1 MKTIKLTLIAL
12 CIATG
17 LAACSKPEVAKVE
30 DSSAKPLQLV
40 TQDLLT
46 LSESTLARGP
56 VISGSL
62 QPVIKAELNAEVSG
76 IVMQV
81 LKDNG
86 DVVKA
91 GDVLVKLDQT
101 TYRDKLLSAQEAER
115 SAVVTLEQSNRQLK
129 RMQSLSKQSLVTQ
142 EGLEAAEN
150 KANQAQ
156 SDLASARARLVEARQ
171 QMEKTEVKAPFS
183 GVVAT
188 RKVSAGDTAQ
198 VGKGL
203 MVLIDPA
210 SIRFEGYVAADRVG
224 QVKVGN
230 KVTFKVNG
238 YSNQFFTGT
247 VERINPLANESTRQV
262 QLLVAM
268 DLKEQSLVAGLY
280 AEGHV
285 EAQNSNALMVPE
297 SALIREGDK
306 HFVWQFANN
315 ELKKTQVELGGKDER
330 WGTQQVLSGVSSG
343 SQILRHPQGALTDGA
358 KAELAGAATTTA
370 DQTAAKVSTGN

>member
-1 MKTIKLTLIAL
+1 MTTIKLTLIAFCL
-12 CIATG
+12 ATT
-17 LAACSKPEVAKVE
+17 LASCSKPEVAKVQE
-30 DSSAKPLQLV
+30 EIAKPLQLV
-40 TQDLLT
+40 AQDLLT

-62 QPVIKAELNAEVSG
+62 QPVVKAELNAEVSG

-86 DVVKA
+86 DVVKT

-101 TYRDKLLSAQEAER
+101 AYRDKLLSAQEAER

-171 QMEKTEVKAPFS
+171 QMEKTDVKAPFS

-198 VGKGL
+198 IGKGL

-238 YSNQFFTGT
+238 YSGQFFTGT

-262 QLLVAM
+262 QLLVTM

-285 EAQNSNALMVPE
+285 EAQNSNTLMVPE

-306 HFVWQFANN
+306 SFVWQFANN
-315 ELKKTQVELGGKDER
+315 ELKKIEVDLGSKDER
-330 WGTQQVLSGVSSG
+330 WGTHEVLSGVTSG
-343 SQILRHPQGALTDGA
+343 AQILRHPQGALTDGG
-358 KAELAGAATTTA
+358 KAELAVAEVATL
-370 DQTAAKVSTGN
+370 DQTAAKVSAGN

>member
-12 CIATG
+12 CIATS
-17 LAACSKPEVAKVE
+17 LAACSKPEVAKVQE
-30 DSSAKPLQLV
+30 DSAKPLQLV
-40 TQDLLT
+40 SQDLLT
-46 LSESTLARGP
+46 LSESSLARGP

-62 QPVIKAELNAEVSG
+62 QPVVKAELNAEVSG

-86 DVVKA
+86 DAVKA

-171 QMEKTEVKAPFS
+171 QMEKTDVKAPFS

-238 YSNQFFTGT
+238 YSGQFFTGT

-262 QLLVAM
+262 QLLVTM

-306 HFVWQFANN
+306 NFVWQFANN
-315 ELKKTQVELGGKDER
+315 ELKKTEVELGSKDER
-330 WGTQQVLSGVSSG
+330 WGTQEVLSGITSG
-343 SQILRHPQGALTDGA
+343 AQILRHPQGALTDGA
-358 KAELAGAATTTA
+358 KAELAAAVSETP
-370 DQTAAKVSTGN
+370 DQTAAKVSAGN

>member
-1 MKTIKLTLIAL
+1 MNTRKLTLIAL
-12 CIATG
+12 CLLTT
-17 LAACSKPEVAKVE
+17 LAACSKPEVAKVQDE
-30 DSSAKPLQLV
+30 SVKPLQLV
-40 TQDLLT
+40 AQDLLT

-62 QPVIKAELNAEVSG
+62 QPVVKAELNAEVSG

-86 DVVKA
+86 DVVKT

-115 SAVVTLEQSNRQLK
+115 SAVVTLEQANRQLK

-171 QMEKTEVKAPFS
+171 QMEKTDVKAPFS

-198 VGKGL
+198 IGKGL

-238 YSNQFFTGT
+238 YSGQFFSGT

-262 QLLVAM
+262 QLLVSM

-285 EAQNSNALMVPE
+285 EAQNSNTLMVPE
-297 SALIREGDK
+297 SALVREGDK
-306 HFVWQFANN
+306 SYVWQFADN
-315 ELKKTQVELGGKDER
+315 ELKKTEVQLGTKDER
-330 WGTQQVLSGVSSG
+330 WGTQEVVSGVGSG
-343 SQILRHPQGALTDGA
+343 AQILRHPQGALADGA
-358 KAELAGAATTTA
+358 KAELAVAGSKTPE
-370 DQTAAKVSTGN
+370 QTAAKVSTGN

>member
-1 MKTIKLTLIAL
+1 MTTIKLTLIAF
-12 CIATG
+12 CVVTT
-17 LAACSKPEVAKVE
+17 LAACSKPEVVKTPEEGV
-30 DSSAKPLQLV
+30 KPLQLV
-40 TQDLLT
+40 EQDLLT

-86 DVVKA
+86 DIVKA

-115 SAVVTLEQSNRQLK
+115 SAIVTLEQSNRQLK

-238 YSNQFFTGT
+238 YSGQFFTGT

-315 ELKKTQVELGGKDER
+315 ELKKTQVELGSKDER
-330 WGTQQVLSGVSSG
+330 WGTQEVLSGVTAG
-343 SQILRHPQGALTDGA
+343 AQILRHPQGALTDGG
-358 KAELAGAATTTA
+358 KAQLAVADSVTP

>member
-1 MKTIKLTLIAL
+1 MRTIKLTLIAL
-12 CIATG
+12 CIATT
-17 LAACSKPEVAKVE
+17 LTACSKPEVAKVQE
-30 DSSAKPLQLV
+30 ESVKPLQLV
-40 TQDLLT
+40 SQDLLT
-46 LSESTLARGP
+46 LSESTLSRGP

-62 QPVIKAELNAEVSG
+62 QPVVKAELNAEVSG

-86 DVVKA
+86 DLVKA

-171 QMEKTEVKAPFS
+171 QMEKTDVKAPFS

-238 YSNQFFTGT
+238 YSGQFFNGT

-262 QLLVAM
+262 QLLVTM

-306 HFVWQFANN
+306 SFVWQFANN
-315 ELKKTQVELGGKDER
+315 ELKKTEVELGGKDER
-330 WGTQQVLSGVSSG
+330 WGTQEVVSGVTSG
-343 SQILRHPQGALTDGA
+343 AQILRHPQGALTDGA
-358 KAELAGAATTTA
+358 KAELAVAASETPA
-370 DQTAAKVSTGN
+370 QTAAKVSAGN

>member
-1 MKTIKLTLIAL
+1 MTTIKLTLIAL
-12 CIATG
+12 CIATS
-17 LAACSKPEVAKVE
+17 LAACSKPEVAKVQE
-30 DSSAKPLQLV
+30 DSAKPLQLV
-40 TQDLLT
+40 SQDLLT

-62 QPVIKAELNAEVSG
+62 QPVVKAELNAEVSG
-76 IVMQV
+76 VVMQV

-86 DVVKA
+86 DLVKA

-171 QMEKTEVKAPFS
+171 QMEKTDVKAPFS

-210 SIRFEGYVAADRVG
+210 SIRFEGFVAADRVG

-238 YSNQFFTGT
+238 YSGQFFNGV

-262 QLLVAM
+262 QLLVSM

-306 HFVWQFANN
+306 NFVWQFTTN
-315 ELKKTQVELGGKDER
+315 ELKKTEVELGGKDER
-330 WGTQQVLSGVSSG
+330 WGTQEVVSGITSG
-343 SQILRHPQGALTDGA
+343 AQILRHPQGALTDGA
-358 KAELAGAATTTA
+358 KAELAVAASKTP
-370 DQTAAKVSTGN
+370 DQTAAQVSAGN

>member
-12 CIATG
+12 CIATT
-17 LAACSKPEVAKVE
+17 LAACSKPEVAKTE
-30 DSSAKPLQLV
+30 DDIAQPLQLV
-40 TQDLLT
+40 EQDLLT
-46 LSESTLARGP
+46 LTESNLARGP

-62 QPVIKAELNAEVSG
+62 QPVVKAELNAEVSG

-81 LKDNG
+81 FKDNG
-86 DVVKA
+86 DLVKT

-115 SAVVTLEQSNRQLK
+115 SAVVTLEQANRQLK
-129 RMQSLSKQSLVTQ
+129 RMQSLSTQNLVTQ

-238 YSNQFFTGT
+238 YSGQFFTGT

-262 QLLVAM
+262 QLLVSM
-268 DLKEQSLVAGLY
+268 DLKQQSLVAGLY

-285 EAQNSNALMVPE
+285 EVQNTNALMVPE

-315 ELKKTQVELGGKDER
+315 ELKKVQVELGDKDER
-330 WGTQQVLSGVSSG
+330 WGTFQLLSGVNSG
-343 SQILRHPQGALTDGA
+343 AMILRHPQGALKDGS
-358 KAELAGAATTTA
+358 KAQLASSAAA
-370 DQTAAKVSTGN
+370 APEQTAAKVSKGN

>member
-12 CIATG
+12 CIAST
-17 LAACSKPEVAKVE
+17 LTACSKPEVAKVQE
-30 DSSAKPLQLV
+30 ESVKPLQLV
-40 TQDLLT
+40 SQDLLT
-46 LSESTLARGP
+46 LSESTLSRGP

-62 QPVIKAELNAEVSG
+62 QPVVKAELNAEVSG

-86 DVVKA
+86 DLVKA

-171 QMEKTEVKAPFS
+171 QMEKTDVKAPFS

-238 YSNQFFTGT
+238 YSGQFFTGT

-262 QLLVAM
+262 QLLVTM

-306 HFVWQFANN
+306 SFVWQFANN
-315 ELKKTQVELGGKDER
+315 ELKKTEVELGGKDER
-330 WGTQQVLSGVSSG
+330 WGTQEVVSGVTSG
-343 SQILRHPQGALTDGA
+343 AQILRHPQGALTDGA
-358 KAELAGAATTTA
+358 KAELAVAVSETP
-370 DQTAAKVSTGN
+370 DQTAAKVSAGN

>member
-1 MKTIKLTLIAL
+1 MKTIKLTVIAL
-12 CIATG
+12 CIVST
-17 LAACSKPEVAKVE
+17 LAACSKPEVAKTQDDIV
-30 DSSAKPLQLV
+30 KPLQLV
-40 TQDLLT
+40 EQDLLT
-46 LSESTLARGP
+46 VSQSTLARGP

-62 QPVIKAELNAEVSG
+62 QPVVKAELNAEVSG

-86 DVVKA
+86 DLVRA

-115 SAVVTLEQSNRQLK
+115 SAIVTLEQSNRQLK

-238 YSNQFFTGT
+238 YSGQFFTGT

-262 QLLVAM
+262 QLLVSM
-268 DLKEQSLVAGLY
+268 DLKQQSLVAGLY

-297 SALIREGDK
+297 SALVREGDK

-315 ELKKTQVELGGKDER
+315 ELKKTEVELGSKDER
-330 WGTQQVLSGVSSG
+330 WGTQEVLSGISSG
-343 SQILRHPQGALTDGA
+343 AQILRHPQGALTDGA
-358 KAELAGAATTTA
+358 KAQLAAAATSVP

>member
-12 CIATG
+12 CVATT

-30 DSSAKPLQLV
+30 ETSAKPLQLV
-40 TQDLLT
+40 EQDLLT
-46 LSESTLARGP
+46 LSQSTLARGP

-62 QPVIKAELNAEVSG
+62 QPVVKAELNAEVSG

-86 DVVKA
+86 DLVKA

-115 SAVVTLEQSNRQLK
+115 SAIVTLEQSNRQLK

-238 YSNQFFTGT
+238 YSGQFFTGV

-262 QLLVAM
+262 QLLVSM

-285 EAQNSNALMVPE
+285 EAQNSDALMVPE

-330 WGTQQVLSGVSSG
+330 WGTQEVLSGVTAG
-343 SQILRHPQGALTDGA
+343 AQILRHPQGALTDGG
-358 KAELAGAATTTA
+358 KAQLAVAGSVTP

>member
-12 CIATG
+12 CVATT

-30 DSSAKPLQLV
+30 ETSAKPLQLV
-40 TQDLLT
+40 EQDLLT

-62 QPVIKAELNAEVSG
+62 QPVVKAELNAEVSG

-86 DVVKA
+86 DLVKA

-115 SAVVTLEQSNRQLK
+115 SAIVTLEQSNRQLK

-238 YSNQFFTGT
+238 YSGQFFTGV

-306 HFVWQFANN
+306 YFVWQFANN
-315 ELKKTQVELGGKDER
+315 ELKKTPVELGSKDER
-330 WGTQQVLSGVSSG
+330 WGTKEVLSGVISG
-343 SQILRHPQGALTDGA
+343 AQILRHPQGALTDGA
-358 KAELAGAATTTA
+358 KAELAVASASTP

>member
-1 MKTIKLTLIAL
+1 MTTIKLTLIAF
-12 CIATG
+12 CVVTT
-17 LAACSKPEVAKVE
+17 LAACSKPEVVKTPEEGV
-30 DSSAKPLQLV
+30 KPLQLV
-40 TQDLLT
+40 EQDLLT

-86 DVVKA
+86 DIVKA

-115 SAVVTLEQSNRQLK
+115 SAIVTLEQSNRQLK

-238 YSNQFFTGT
+238 YSGQFFTGT
-247 VERINPLANESTRQV
+247 VERINPLANENTRQV
-262 QLLVAM
+262 QLLVSM

-285 EAQNSNALMVPE
+285 EVQNSDALMVPE

-315 ELKKTQVELGGKDER
+315 ELKKTQVELGDKDER
-330 WGTQQVLSGVSSG
+330 WGTQQVLSGITSG
-343 SQILRHPQGALTDGA
+343 AQILRHPQGALTEGA
-358 KAELAGAATTTA
+358 KAELAVASSSGS

>member
-12 CIATG
+12 CVATT

-30 DSSAKPLQLV
+30 ETSAKPLQLV
-40 TQDLLT
+40 EQDLLT

-62 QPVIKAELNAEVSG
+62 QPVVKAELNAEVSG

-86 DVVKA
+86 DLVKA

-115 SAVVTLEQSNRQLK
+115 SAIVTLEQSNRQLK

-238 YSNQFFTGT
+238 YSGQFFTGV

-306 HFVWQFANN
+306 YFVWQFANN
-315 ELKKTQVELGGKDER
+315 ELKKTPVELGGKDER
-330 WGTQQVLSGVSSG
+330 WGTQEVLSGVISG
-343 SQILRHPQGALTDGA
+343 AQILRHPQGALTDGA
-358 KAELAGAATTTA
+358 KAELAVASASTP

>member
-1 MKTIKLTLIAL
+1 
-12 CIATG
+12 
-17 LAACSKPEVAKVE
+17 
-30 DSSAKPLQLV
+30 
-40 TQDLLT
+40 
-46 LSESTLARGP
+46 
-56 VISGSL
+56 
-62 QPVIKAELNAEVSG
+62 
-76 IVMQV
+76 MQV

-86 DVVKA
+86 DLVKM

-101 TYRDKLLSAQEAER
+101 AYRDKLLSAQEAER

-238 YSNQFFTGT
+238 YSGQFFTGT

-262 QLLVAM
+262 QLLVTM

-306 HFVWQFANN
+306 SFVWQFSNN
-315 ELKKTQVELGGKDER
+315 ELKKIEVDLGSKDER
-330 WGTQQVLSGVSSG
+330 WGTQEVLSGVTSG
-343 SQILRHPQGALTDGA
+343 AQILRHPQGALTDGA
-358 KAELAGAATTTA
+358 KAELAGAATNTA

>member
-1 MKTIKLTLIAL
+1 MTTIKLTLIAF
-12 CIATG
+12 CVVTT
-17 LAACSKPEVAKVE
+17 LAACSKPEVVKTPEEGV
-30 DSSAKPLQLV
+30 KPLQLV
-40 TQDLLT
+40 EQDLLT

-86 DVVKA
+86 DIVKA

-115 SAVVTLEQSNRQLK
+115 SAIVTLEQSNRQLK

-238 YSNQFFTGT
+238 YSGQFFTGT

-262 QLLVAM
+262 QVLVAM

-315 ELKKTQVELGGKDER
+315 ELKKTQVELGSKDER
-330 WGTQQVLSGVSSG
+330 WGTQEVLSGVTAG
-343 SQILRHPQGALTDGA
+343 AQILRHPQGALTDGG
-358 KAELAGAATTTA
+358 KAELAVAGASTP

>member
-1 MKTIKLTLIAL
+1 MKTIKMTFIAL
-12 CIATG
+12 CITST
-17 LAACSKPEVAKVE
+17 LVACSKPEVAATVE
-30 DSSAKPLQLV
+30 ATAKPLQLV
-40 TQDLLT
+40 SQDLLT
-46 LSESTLARGP
+46 LTESTLARGP

-62 QPVIKAELNAEVSG
+62 QPVVKAELNAEVSG

-86 DVVKA
+86 DLVKT

-171 QMEKTEVKAPFS
+171 QMEKTDVKAPFS

-198 VGKGL
+198 IGKGL

-238 YSNQFFTGT
+238 YSGQFFTGT

-268 DLKEQSLVAGLY
+268 ELKEQSLVAGLY

-285 EAQNSNALMVPE
+285 EAQNSDALMVPE

-306 HFVWQFANN
+306 NFVWQFANN
-315 ELKKTQVELGGKDER
+315 ELKKTEVKLGDKDER
-330 WGTQQVLSGVSSG
+330 WGTQQVLSGIVSG
-343 SQILRHPQGALTDGA
+343 AQILRHPQGALTDGG
-358 KAELAGAATTTA
+358 KAELASAPQVSSV
-370 DQTAAKVSTGN
+370 QTSAKVSTGN

>member
-1 MKTIKLTLIAL
+1 MKTIKLTVIAL
-12 CIATG
+12 CIVST
-17 LAACSKPEVAKVE
+17 LAACSKPEVAKTQD
-30 DSSAKPLQLV
+30 DSVKPLQLV
-40 TQDLLT
+40 EQDLLT
-46 LSESTLARGP
+46 VSQSTLARGP

-62 QPVIKAELNAEVSG
+62 QPVVKAELNAEVSG

-86 DVVKA
+86 DLVKA

-115 SAVVTLEQSNRQLK
+115 SAIVTLDQSNRQLK

-238 YSNQFFTGT
+238 YSGQFFTGT

-262 QLLVAM
+262 QLLVSM
-268 DLKEQSLVAGLY
+268 DLKQQSLVAGLY

-297 SALIREGDK
+297 SALVREGDK

-315 ELKKTQVELGGKDER
+315 ELKKTEVELGSKDER
-330 WGTQQVLSGVSSG
+330 WGTQEVLSGISSG
-343 SQILRHPQGALTDGA
+343 AQILRHPQGALTDGA
-358 KAELAGAATTTA
+358 KAQLAAATSVP

>member
-12 CIATG
+12 CVATT

-30 DSSAKPLQLV
+30 ETSAKPLQLV
-40 TQDLLT
+40 EQDLLT
-46 LSESTLARGP
+46 LSQSTLARGP

-62 QPVIKAELNAEVSG
+62 QPVVKAELNAEVSG

-86 DVVKA
+86 DLVKA

-115 SAVVTLEQSNRQLK
+115 SAIVTLEQSNRQLK

-238 YSNQFFTGT
+238 YSGQFFTGV

-262 QLLVAM
+262 QLLVSM

-285 EAQNSNALMVPE
+285 EAQNSDALMVPE

-330 WGTQQVLSGVSSG
+330 WGTQEVLSGVTAG
-343 SQILRHPQGALTDGA
+343 AQILRHPQGALTDGG
-358 KAELAGAATTTA
+358 KAQLAVAGTVTP

>member
-30 DSSAKPLQLV
+30 EITAKPLQLV

-268 DLKEQSLVAGLY
+268 ELKEQSLVAGLY

-285 EAQNSNALMVPE
+285 EAQNSDALMVPE

-306 HFVWQFANN
+306 HFVWQFADKQ
-315 ELKKTQVELGGKDER
+315 LKKTEVELGDKDER

-358 KAELAGAATTTA
+358 KAELAGAATNTA

>member
-12 CIATG
+12 CVATT

-30 DSSAKPLQLV
+30 ETSAKPLQLV
-40 TQDLLT
+40 EQDLLT
-46 LSESTLARGP
+46 LSQSTLARGP

-62 QPVIKAELNAEVSG
+62 QPVVKAELNAEVSG

-86 DVVKA
+86 DLVKA

-115 SAVVTLEQSNRQLK
+115 SAIVTLEQSNRQLK

-238 YSNQFFTGT
+238 YSGQFFTGV

-262 QLLVAM
+262 QLLVSM
-268 DLKEQSLVAGLY
+268 ELKEQSLVAGLY

-285 EAQNSNALMVPE
+285 EAQNSDALMVPE

-330 WGTQQVLSGVSSG
+330 WGTQEVLSGVTAG
-343 SQILRHPQGALTDGA
+343 AQILRHPQGALTDGG
-358 KAELAGAATTTA
+358 KAQLAVAGSVTP

>member
-12 CIATG
+12 CVATT
-17 LAACSKPEVAKVE
+17 LVACSKPEQPTVQDEV
-30 DSSAKPLQLV
+30 AKPLQLV
-40 TQDLLT
+40 AQDLLT
-46 LSESTLARGP
+46 LSESTLSRGP

-62 QPVIKAELNAEVSG
+62 QPVVKAELNAEVSG

-86 DVVKA
+86 DMVKA

-171 QMEKTEVKAPFS
+171 QMEKTDVKAPFS

-210 SIRFEGYVAADRVG
+210 SIRFEGFVAADRVG

-238 YSNQFFTGT
+238 YSGQFFTGT

-262 QLLVAM
+262 QLLVTM

-285 EAQNSNALMVPE
+285 EVQNSNALMVPE

-306 HFVWQFANN
+306 NFVWQFANN
-315 ELKKTQVELGGKDER
+315 ELKKTQVELGSKDER
-330 WGTQQVLSGVSSG
+330 WGTQEVLSGVSSG
-343 SQILRHPQGALTDGA
+343 AHILRHPQGALTDGV
-358 KAELAGAATTTA
+358 KAELAVAASETP

>member
-285 EAQNSNALMVPE
+285 EAQNSDALMVPE

-306 HFVWQFANN
+306 HFVWQFANQQ
-315 ELKKTQVELGGKDER
+315 LKKTEVVLGDKDER

>member
-1 MKTIKLTLIAL
+1 MKTIKLTVIAL
-12 CIATG
+12 CIVST
-17 LAACSKPEVAKVE
+17 LAACSKPEVAKTQD
-30 DSSAKPLQLV
+30 DSVKPLQLV
-40 TQDLLT
+40 EQDLLT
-46 LSESTLARGP
+46 LSQSTLARGP

-62 QPVIKAELNAEVSG
+62 QPVVKAELNAEVSG

-86 DVVKA
+86 DLVRA

-115 SAVVTLEQSNRQLK
+115 SAIVTLEQSNRQLK

-238 YSNQFFTGT
+238 YSGQFFTGT

-262 QLLVAM
+262 QLLVSM
-268 DLKEQSLVAGLY
+268 DLKQQSLVAGLY

-297 SALIREGDK
+297 SALVREGDK

-315 ELKKTQVELGGKDER
+315 ELKKTEVELGSKDER
-330 WGTQQVLSGVSSG
+330 WGTQEVLSGISSG
-343 SQILRHPQGALTDGA
+343 AQILRHPQGALTDGA
-358 KAELAGAATTTA
+358 KAQLAAAATSVP

>member
-12 CIATG
+12 CVASA
-17 LAACSKPEVAKVE
+17 LAACSKPEVAKVQE
-30 DSSAKPLQLV
+30 DSAKPLQLV
-40 TQDLLT
+40 GQDLLT
-46 LSESTLARGP
+46 LAESNLARGP

-62 QPVIKAELNAEVSG
+62 QPVVKAELNAEVSG

-81 LKDNG
+81 FKDNG
-86 DVVKA
+86 DLVKA

-115 SAVVTLEQSNRQLK
+115 SAIVTLEQSNRQLK

-238 YSNQFFTGT
+238 YSGQFFTGT

-262 QLLVAM
+262 QLLVSM

-285 EAQNSNALMVPE
+285 EVQNSDALMVPE

-315 ELKKTQVELGGKDER
+315 ELKKTEVEVGDKDER
-330 WGTQQVLSGVSSG
+330 WGTQQVLSGISSG
-343 SQILRHPQGALTDGA
+343 AQILRHPQGALTDGV
-358 KAELAGAATTTA
+358 KAELAAAA
-370 DQTAAKVSTGN
+370 LAVEEQTSAKVSTGN

>member
-12 CIATG
+12 CVATT
-17 LAACSKPEVAKVE
+17 LAACSKPEVAKVQ
-30 DSSAKPLQLV
+30 DDSAKPLQLV
-40 TQDLLT
+40 AQDLLT

-62 QPVIKAELNAEVSG
+62 QPVVKAELNAEVSG

-86 DVVKA
+86 DLVKT

-171 QMEKTEVKAPFS
+171 QMEKTDVKAPFS

-238 YSNQFFTGT
+238 YSGQFFTGT

-262 QLLVAM
+262 QLLVSM

-306 HFVWQFANN
+306 NFVWQFANN
-315 ELKKTQVELGGKDER
+315 ELKKTAVELGSKDER
-330 WGTQQVLSGVSSG
+330 WGTQEVLSGITSG
-343 SQILRHPQGALTDGA
+343 AQILRHPQGALTDGG
-358 KAELAGAATTTA
+358 KAELAAAGTSTP

>member
-12 CIATG
+12 CIATT
-17 LAACSKPEVAKVE
+17 LAACSKPEVAKVHE
-30 DSSAKPLQLV
+30 ESAKPLQLV
-40 TQDLLT
+40 AQDLLR
-46 LSESTLARGP
+46 LSESTLSRGP

-62 QPVIKAELNAEVSG
+62 QPVVKAELNAEVSG

-81 LKDNG
+81 LKDNV
-86 DVVKA
+86 DLVKT

-101 TYRDKLLSAQEAER
+101 AYRDKLLSAQEAER
-115 SAVVTLEQSNRQLK
+115 SAAVTLEQSNRQLK

-171 QMEKTEVKAPFS
+171 QMEKTDVKAPFS

-198 VGKGL
+198 IGKGL

-238 YSNQFFTGT
+238 YTGQFFTGT

-262 QLLVAM
+262 QLLVTM
-268 DLKEQSLVAGLY
+268 DLKEQSLVAGLC

-285 EAQNSNALMVPE
+285 EVQNSNALMVPE
-297 SALIREGDK
+297 SALVREGDK
-306 HFVWQFANN
+306 SFVWQFTDN
-315 ELKKTQVELGGKDER
+315 ELKKTEVELGSKDER
-330 WGTQQVLSGVSSG
+330 WGTVELLSGVISG
-343 SQILRHPQGALTDGA
+343 AQILRHPQGALSDGS
-358 KAELAGAATTTA
+358 KAELAVAGSTTP
-370 DQTAAKVSTGN
+370 DQTSA

>member
-12 CIATG
+12 CVATT

-30 DSSAKPLQLV
+30 ETSAKPLQLV
-40 TQDLLT
+40 EQDLLT

-62 QPVIKAELNAEVSG
+62 QPVVKAELNAEVSG

-86 DVVKA
+86 DIVKA

-115 SAVVTLEQSNRQLK
+115 SAIVTLEQSNRQLK

-238 YSNQFFTGT
+238 YSGQFFTGV

-262 QLLVAM
+262 QLLVSM

-285 EAQNSNALMVPE
+285 EAQNSDALMVPE

-330 WGTQQVLSGVSSG
+330 WGTQEVLSGVTAG
-343 SQILRHPQGALTDGA
+343 AQILRHPQGALTDGA
-358 KAELAGAATTTA
+358 KAQLAVAGSLTP

>member
-1 MKTIKLTLIAL
+1 MKTIKLTVIAL
-12 CIATG
+12 CIVST
-17 LAACSKPEVAKVE
+17 LAACSKPEVAKTQD
-30 DSSAKPLQLV
+30 DSVKPLQLV
-40 TQDLLT
+40 EQDLLT
-46 LSESTLARGP
+46 VSQSTLARGP

-62 QPVIKAELNAEVSG
+62 QPVVKAELNAEVSG

-86 DVVKA
+86 DLVRA

-115 SAVVTLEQSNRQLK
+115 SAIVTLEQSNRQLK

-238 YSNQFFTGT
+238 YSGQFFTGT

-262 QLLVAM
+262 QLLVSM
-268 DLKEQSLVAGLY
+268 DLKQQSLVAGLY

-297 SALIREGDK
+297 SALVREGDK

-315 ELKKTQVELGGKDER
+315 ELKKTEVELGSKDER
-330 WGTQQVLSGVSSG
+330 WGTQEVLSGISSG
-343 SQILRHPQGALTDGA
+343 AQILRHPQGALTDGA
-358 KAELAGAATTTA
+358 KAQLAAAATSVP

>member
-12 CIATG
+12 CIATT
-17 LAACSKPEVAKVE
+17 LTACSKPEVAKVQE
-30 DSSAKPLQLV
+30 ESVKPLQLV
-40 TQDLLT
+40 SQDLLT
-46 LSESTLARGP
+46 LSESTIARGP

-62 QPVIKAELNAEVSG
+62 QPVVKAELNAEVSG

-86 DVVKA
+86 DLVKA

-171 QMEKTEVKAPFS
+171 QMEKTDVKAPFS

-210 SIRFEGYVAADRVG
+210 SIRFEGYVAADRIG

-238 YSNQFFTGT
+238 YSGQFFNGT
-247 VERINPLANESTRQV
+247 VERINPLANENTRQV
-262 QLLVAM
+262 QLLVTM

-306 HFVWQFANN
+306 SFVWQFTNN
-315 ELKKTQVELGGKDER
+315 ELKKTEVELGSKDER
-330 WGTQQVLSGVSSG
+330 WGTQEVLSGVTSG
-343 SQILRHPQGALTDGA
+343 AQILRHPQGALTDGG
-358 KAELAGAATTTA
+358 KAELAVASASSS

>member
-1 MKTIKLTLIAL
+1 MNTIKMTFIAL
-12 CIATG
+12 CITST
-17 LAACSKPEVAKVE
+17 LVACSPPEVVATQGE
-30 DSSAKPLQLV
+30 TAKPLQLV
-40 TQDLLT
+40 PQDLLT
-46 LSESTLARGP
+46 LTESTLARGP

-62 QPVIKAELNAEVSG
+62 QPVVKAELNAEVSG

-86 DVVKA
+86 DLVQT

-115 SAVVTLEQSNRQLK
+115 SAVVSLEQANRQLK

-198 VGKGL
+198 IGKGL

-238 YSNQFFTGT
+238 YSGQFFTGT
-247 VERINPLANESTRQV
+247 VERINPVANESTRQV

-268 DLKEQSLVAGLY
+268 ELKQQSLVAGLY

-285 EAQNSNALMVPE
+285 EAQNSDALMVPE

-315 ELKKTQVELGGKDER
+315 ELKKTEVEVGDKDER
-330 WGTQQVLSGVSSG
+330 WGTQHILSGVVSG
-343 SQILRHPQGALTDGA
+343 AQILRHPQGALTNGG
-358 KAELAGAATTTA
+358 KAELATATQVSSE
-370 DQTAAKVSTGN
+370 QTSAKVSTGY

>member
-1 MKTIKLTLIAL
+1 MNRIKLTVVAV
-12 CIATG
+12 CIATA
-17 LAACSKPEVAKVE
+17 LTACSKPEVAKVE
-30 DSSAKPLQLV
+30 EVAKPLQLV
-40 TQDLLT
+40 TQDLFT

-86 DVVKA
+86 DMVKA

-115 SAVVTLEQSNRQLK
+115 SAAVTLEQAHRQLK

-150 KANQAQ
+150 KVNQSQ

-171 QMEKTEVKAPFS
+171 QMEKTDVKAPFS

-238 YSNQFFTGT
+238 YSGQFFTGT

-285 EAQNSNALMVPE
+285 EAENSNALMVPD
-297 SALIREGDK
+297 SALVREGDK
-306 HFVWQFANN
+306 NFVWQFANN
-315 ELKKTQVELGGKDER
+315 QLKKAEVELGSKDER
-330 WGTQQVLSGVSSG
+330 WGTVQVLSGVESG
-343 SQILRHPQGALTDGA
+343 AQILRHPQGALTDGG
-358 KAELAGAATTTA
+358 KAELALAGSETP

>member
-1 MKTIKLTLIAL
+1 MNTIKLTLLAF
-12 CIATG
+12 CIATA
-17 LAACSKPEVAKVE
+17 LTACSKPEVAKVSE
-30 DSSAKPLQLV
+30 EPAKPLQLV
-40 TQDLLT
+40 AQDLLT

-62 QPVIKAELNAEVSG
+62 QPVVKAELNAEVSG

-86 DVVKA
+86 DLVKV

-101 TYRDKLLSAQEAER
+101 TYRDKLLSAQEADR
-115 SAVVTLEQSNRQLK
+115 SAAVTLEQANRQLK

-171 QMEKTEVKAPFS
+171 LMEKTEVKAPFS

-238 YSNQFFTGT
+238 YSGQFFTGT

-262 QLLVAM
+262 QLLVTM

-285 EAQNSNALMVPE
+285 EVQNSDALMVPE
-297 SALIREGDK
+297 SALIREGDNS
-306 HFVWQFANN
+306 FVWQFANN
-315 ELKKTQVELGGKDER
+315 ELKKTEVKLGDKDER
-330 WGTQQVLSGVSSG
+330 WGTQQVLSGVISG
-343 SQILRHPQGALTDGA
+343 VQILRHPQGALTDGG
-358 KAELAGAATTTA
+358 KAELAEADTATV

>member
-12 CIATG
+12 CIATT
-17 LAACSKPEVAKVE
+17 LTACSKPEVAKVQE
-30 DSSAKPLQLV
+30 ESVKPLQLV
-40 TQDLLT
+40 SQDLLT
-46 LSESTLARGP
+46 LSESTLSRGP

-62 QPVIKAELNAEVSG
+62 QPVVKAELNAEVSG

-86 DVVKA
+86 DLVKA

-171 QMEKTEVKAPFS
+171 QMEKTDVKAPFS

-238 YSNQFFTGT
+238 YSGQFFTGT

-262 QLLVAM
+262 QLLVTM

-306 HFVWQFANN
+306 SFVWQFANN
-315 ELKKTQVELGGKDER
+315 ELKKTEVELGGKDER
-330 WGTQQVLSGVSSG
+330 WGTQEVVSGVTSG
-343 SQILRHPQGALTDGA
+343 AQILRHPQGALTDGA
-358 KAELAGAATTTA
+358 KAELAVAVSETP
-370 DQTAAKVSTGN
+370 DQTAAKVSAGN

>member
-1 MKTIKLTLIAL
+1 MNTIKLTLIAF
-12 CIATG
+12 CIAST
-17 LAACSKPEVAKVE
+17 LTACSKPEVAKVQE
-30 DSSAKPLQLV
+30 EGAKPLQLV
-40 TQDLLT
+40 PQDLLT
-46 LSESTLARGP
+46 LSESTLSRGP

-62 QPVIKAELNAEVSG
+62 QPVVKAELNAEVSG

-86 DVVKA
+86 DLVKT

-115 SAVVTLEQSNRQLK
+115 SAIVTLEQSNRQLK

-238 YSNQFFTGT
+238 YSGQFFTGV

-262 QLLVAM
+262 QLLVSM

-315 ELKKTQVELGGKDER
+315 ELKKTPVELGGKDER
-330 WGTQQVLSGVSSG
+330 WGTQEVLSGITSG
-343 SQILRHPQGALTDGA
+343 AQILRHPQGALTDGG
-358 KAELAGAATTTA
+358 KAELAVADSSTP

>member
-1 MKTIKLTLIAL
+1 MNTVKLTIIAL
-12 CIATG
+12 CVATAV
-17 LAACSKPEVAKVE
+17 AACSKPPAAKVE
-30 DSSAKPLQLV
+30 EEAKPLQLV
-40 TQDLLT
+40 AQDLMT
-46 LSESTLARGP
+46 LSPSTLAKGP

-86 DVVKA
+86 DTVKA
-91 GDVLVKLDQT
+91 GEVLVKLDQT

-115 SAVVTLEQSNRQLK
+115 SAIVTLEQANRQLK

-198 VGKGL
+198 IGKGL

-210 SIRFEGYVAADRVG
+210 SIRFEGFVAADRVG

-230 KVTFKVNG
+230 TVTFKVNG
-238 YSNQFFTGT
+238 YSGQFFTGK

-262 QLLVAM
+262 QLLVTM
-268 DLKEQSLVAGLY
+268 DLNEQSLVAGLY
-280 AEGHV
+280 AEGYV
-285 EAQNSNALMVPE
+285 EAQNSSALMVPE
-297 SALIREGDK
+297 SAIIREGDK
-306 HFVWQFANN
+306 SFVWQFANN
-315 ELKKTQVELGGKDER
+315 ELKKAEVRLGGKDER
-330 WGTQQVLSGVSSG
+330 WGTQEILSGISSG
-343 SQILRHPQGALTDGA
+343 TQILRHPQGALKDGG
-358 KAELAGAATTTA
+358 KAMVATA
-370 DQTAAKVSTGN
+370 SSAQVEQTAVKVSTGN

>member
-12 CIATG
+12 CIATS
-17 LAACSKPEVAKVE
+17 LAACSKPEVAKVQE
-30 DSSAKPLQLV
+30 DSAKPLQLV
-40 TQDLLT
+40 SQDLLT
-46 LSESTLARGP
+46 LSESSLARGP

-62 QPVIKAELNAEVSG
+62 QPVVKAELNAEVSG

-86 DVVKA
+86 DAVKA

-171 QMEKTEVKAPFS
+171 QMEKTDVKAPFS

-198 VGKGL
+198 IGKGL

-238 YSNQFFTGT
+238 YSGQFFTGT

-262 QLLVAM
+262 QLLVSM

-306 HFVWQFANN
+306 NFVWQFANN
-315 ELKKTQVELGGKDER
+315 ELKKTEVELGSKDER
-330 WGTQQVLSGVSSG
+330 WGTQEVLSGVTSG
-343 SQILRHPQGALTDGA
+343 AQILRHPQGALTDGG
-358 KAELAGAATTTA
+358 KAELAVAASDTP
-370 DQTAAKVSTGN
+370 DQTAAKASAGN